1 MRDFLAAM
9 MRGFQAATPPGL
21 DTVSDEVKSALKEAK
36 ADAENQMRGFQAAT
50 TPEADT
56 VSDELKSALK
66 KAKADAENQK
76 RQGSDKAKS
85 IEKSIEEKLRS
96 ERPRAQERAEQ
107 ERLEAEAQRK
117 LAASKRVEW
126 LGVGMLRAGFKEEQV
141 IRTLTQ
147 GGTVVAWGDNDDGR
161 CGFDFLGGNVLAEE
175 NAPRRWMDRSQLSAL
190 GWRGDVLAHPSLHP
204 VFRPYPQEHRRLCRQ
219 ENGRC

>member
-1 MRDFLAAM
+1 M
-9 MRGFQAATPPGL
+9 
-21 DTVSDEVKSALKEAK
+21 KAK

-76 RQGSDKAKS
+76 REGSDKAKS
-85 IEKSIEEKLRS
+85 IEE

-107 ERLEAEAQRK
+107 ERLEAESQRK

-147 GGTVVAWGDNDDGR
+147 GGTVVAWGDKPTVPAGLSSVVAIAAGGYHTVALKQDGTVVAW
-161 CGFDFLGGNVLAEE
+161 GNNGSGQTTVPAG
-175 NAPRRWMDRSQLSAL
+175 LSGVVAMAAGYWHTVAL
-190 GWRGDVLAHPSLHP
+190 KQDGTVVAWGDNSDGQTTVPAGLSGVVAIAAGDYHTVALKL
-204 VFRPYPQEHRRLCRQ
+204 E
-219 ENGRC
+219 